1 MNLKAFGESFLY
13 WVDFIR
19 YLTYCRQA
27 NVGFCTGFFPFGK
40 FLRGNS
46 LIWNEFQPK
55 YTFFFTKFQFTANIS
70 AHFAHQVNFSRFDHI
85 YNFGGPVNKNKWL
98 TPNRPLIQLWCARS
112 KLKMDEICSLNIHLW
127 YVDIAQK
134 VLLKSLHAQKR
145 SFLLL
150 NFATLSIFMK

>member
-1 MNLKAFGESFLY
+1 MCPIFDSSVHNFGRSDNDMICTLKKCFFPLDTNMLSCSTCSKNCERFLSNAISRIKNY
-13 WVDFIR
+13 VIR

-85 YNFGGPVNKNKWL
+85 YNFGGPVNQN
-98 TPNRPLIQLWCARS
+98 
-112 KLKMDEICSLNIHLW
+112 
-127 YVDIAQK
+127 
-134 VLLKSLHAQKR
+134 
-145 SFLLL
+145 
-150 NFATLSIFMK
+150 

>member
-1 MNLKAFGESFLY
+1 MFCFSCDLQDFIFQCVNRKALGVSFLY

-70 AHFAHQVNFSRFDHI
+70 AHFAHQVNFPRFDHI

-98 TPNRPLIQLWCARS
+98 RYLTGSVMTNWFFFRISTDR
-112 KLKMDEICSLNIHLW
+112 
-127 YVDIAQK
+127 
-134 VLLKSLHAQKR
+134 
-145 SFLLL
+145 
-150 NFATLSIFMK
+150 

>member
-1 MNLKAFGESFLY
+1 MLFTVNESYFLLQSRNSLKFYEIHLSVFVSVSFFMVPWSKEHSVRAYLDTINY
-13 WVDFIR
+13 LNDLN
-19 YLTYCRQA
+19 LTYCRQA

-85 YNFGGPVNKNKWL
+85 YNFGGPVKKNKWL
-98 TPNRPLIQLWCARS
+98 FKISYMVRYD
-112 KLKMDEICSLNIHLW
+112 KLGFFSN
-127 YVDIAQK
+127 
-134 VLLKSLHAQKR
+134 
-145 SFLLL
+145 
-150 NFATLSIFMK
+150 